1 MAASLCFFFFV
12 LFVRAI
18 GISKLPPAV
27 NFLNFFSLLN
37 YRIFIM
43 KKIIR
48 KISLL
53 LYVGIMLKLIP
64 TMNKFILGEFHYQ
77 KNALL
82 ATFQLVKGQKKTLF
96 MLGKANC
103 LRKSFGSRVGRSLQ
117 KRLGFGY
124 LILKASRYFLIYSS
138 FFFRR
143 YCIIK
148 RGCSRGMI
156 CSKNFSLSLM
166 RLKYL

>member
-1 MAASLCFFFFV
+1 
-12 LFVRAI
+12 
-18 GISKLPPAV
+18 
-27 NFLNFFSLLN
+27 
-37 YRIFIM
+37 M

-53 LYVGIMLKLIP
+53 FNVGIMLKLIP

-77 KNALL
+77 KNALF
-82 ATFQLVKGQKKTLF
+82 AIFQPLRGQKKTLF
-96 MLGKANC
+96 ILGKQTAFAKALAVRSGRLN
-103 LRKSFGSRVGRSLQ
+103 KRVWV
-117 KRLGFGY
+117 FDY
-124 LILKASRYFLIYSS
+124 LILKASRYFLMYSS

-148 RGCSRGMI
+148 RGCSSGLI
-156 CSKNFSLSLM
+156 LSKNFSLSLM